1 MARKTFKKVITS
13 EKKLEKINPKNQR
26 LMNMFLNNLKKNHSD
41 GTIKVY
47 KSNFNIFFT
56 WNLEHNDN
64 KFFIELRK
72 IELNEFFDYCVS
84 ELKYNS
90 ARYSNMHSSLSSL
103 SNFIENMLDDDYP
116 DFRNIVKKIDKLPSN
131 KVRKK
136 TILKEETI
144 SAFLRKLVKEERYQE
159 ACYIAL
165 VISCGARFSELLRMT
180 TDLIDEKHTVI
191 DGIFIET
198 LEEIQT
204 KGRGQNG
211 KMLKKYIIKDIFLP
225 YYHLWLPEREKIL
238 KEKGLN
244 HTALFLKKNGEP
256 ATPAVVRNWV
266 KNWEEELG
274 MNIYIHAF
282 RHYWATW
289 LSKKNVSPALIQN
302 LQGWESA
309 DMVNLY
315 DDTEFLEKDFD
326 LKDLKGVLRK
336 KQ

>member
-1 MARKTFKKVITS
+1 MARKTFKNVITS
-13 EKKLEKINPKNQR
+13 EEKLEKINPKNKT

-47 KSNFNIFFT
+47 RSNFNIFFV
-56 WNLEHNDN
+56 WNLEHNNN
-64 KFFIELRK
+64 KFFIDLRK

-116 DFRNIVKKIDKLPSN
+116 DFRNIVKKIDKLPSE

-136 TILKEETI
+136 TIIKEVVIDEFLNKLK
-144 SAFLRKLVKEERYQE
+144 KEKRYQE

-165 VISCGARFSELLRMT
+165 VISCGARFSELLRIS
-180 TDLIDEKHTVI
+180 TDLIDENHTVI
-191 DGIFIET
+191 DGIFLET

-211 KMLKKYIIKDIFLP
+211 KMLKKYLIKDIFLP
-225 YYHLWLPEREKIL
+225 YYKLWLPERVRIL

-244 HTALFLKKNGEP
+244 HNSIFLKKNGEP

-266 KNWEEELG
+266 KGWEDELG
-274 MNIYIHAF
+274 MDIYIHAF

-289 LSKKNVSPALIQN
+289 LSNKNVNPALIQS

-315 DDTEFLEKDFD
+315 DDTTFLEKDFD
-326 LKDLKGVLRK
+326 LKDLKGVLK
-336 KQ
+336 KK

>member
-1 MARKTFKKVITS
+1 MARKTFKNVITS
-13 EKKLEKINPKNQR
+13 EEKLEKINPKNKT

-47 KSNFNIFFT
+47 RSNFNIFFV
-56 WNLEHNDN
+56 WNLEHNNN
-64 KFFIELRK
+64 KFFIDLRK

-116 DFRNIVKKIDKLPSN
+116 DFRNIVKKIDKLPSE

-136 TILKEETI
+136 TIIKEVVIDEFLNKLK
-144 SAFLRKLVKEERYQE
+144 KEKRYQE

-165 VISCGARFSELLRMT
+165 VISCGARFSELLRIS
-180 TDLIDEKHTVI
+180 TDLIDENHTVI
-191 DGIFIET
+191 DGIFLET

-211 KMLKKYIIKDIFLP
+211 KMLKKYLIKDIFLP
-225 YYHLWLPEREKIL
+225 YYKLWLPERARIL

-244 HTALFLKKNGEP
+244 HNSIFLKKNGEP

-266 KNWEEELG
+266 KGWEDELG
-274 MNIYIHAF
+274 MDIYIHAF

-289 LSKKNVSPALIQN
+289 LSNKNVNPALIQS

-315 DDTEFLEKDFD
+315 DDTTFLEKDFD
-326 LKDLKGVLRK
+326 LKDLKGVLK
-336 KQ
+336 KK

>member
-13 EKKLEKINPKNQR
+13 EKKLDEINPKNKKI
-26 LMNMFLNNLKKNHSD
+26 MDMFLNNLKKNHSD

-64 KFFIELRK
+64 KFFIDIRK

-103 SNFIENMLDDDYP
+103 SSFIENMLDDDYP
-116 DFRNIVKKIDKLPSN
+116 DFRNIVKKIDKLPSA

-144 SAFLRKLVKEERYQE
+144 SVFLHKLVKEKRYQE

-225 YYHLWLPEREKIL
+225 YYHLWLPEREEIL

-244 HTALFLKKNGEP
+244 HNALFLKKNGEP

-274 MNIYIHAF
+274 MDIYIHAF

-289 LSKKNVSPALIQN
+289 LSKKNVSPALIQS

-326 LKDLKGVLRK
+326 LKDLKGVLKK